1 MFFADMP
8 EKVDR
13 CRVVLRDLY
22 YCAENV
28 DEFGIYVKVNLLK
41 YKSKNVF
48 VFAPQAAVR
57 RINENGDEQMKKQK
71 TGKSLLA
78 LFLVVC
84 MLTGSSGGSYKLN
97 TFNVRAVSKF

>member
-13 CRVVLRDLY
+13 CRAVLCDFY

-41 YKSKNVF
+41 YKRKMSSYLL
-48 VFAPQAAVR
+48 R
-57 RINENGDEQMKKQK
+57 RQRY
-71 TGKSLLA
+71 
-78 LFLVVC
+78 
-84 MLTGSSGGSYKLN
+84 GGSM
-97 TFNVRAVSKF
+97 RMEMSK